1 MTDRSRTH
9 RSAAVQEGPARV
21 FNSEADAGRGALA
34 ESRRS
39 TP

>member
-1 MTDRSRTH
+1 MTGRSRNH

-21 FNSEADAGRGALA
+21 FDSEADAGPGALA
-34 ESRRS
+34 EGKRS